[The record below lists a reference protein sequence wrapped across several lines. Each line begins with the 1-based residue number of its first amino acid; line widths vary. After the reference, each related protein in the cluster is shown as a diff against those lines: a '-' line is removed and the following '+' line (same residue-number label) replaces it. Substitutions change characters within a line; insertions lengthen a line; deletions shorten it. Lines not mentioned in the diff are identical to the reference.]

1 MFAIGR
7 DKLFCDQEP
16 IETPLVHNLLS
27 KAKWRKEKG
36 RGVDKNI

>member
-1 MFAIGR
+1 MFARGGE
-7 DKLFCDQEP
+7 KLFFDQEP

-27 KAKWRKEKG
+27 KAKGREEKG